1 MGVIRQSA
9 DTPGEAMKFLVVL
22 ALSGLALASPEAE
35 ADPALLY
42 AQYGYGGYGLHH
54 SAYAAYNPYRAIP
67 AFHYRGKRE
76 ADAEAEAEADP
87 QLLLDGRIQTF
98 HLPQDVQTVYNTV
111 IPQVQAL
118 PVQNLPVLTRKGIT
132 GSRTVTTNYNTVI
145 PQVQALPVQNLP
157 VQTVFNI
164 ANPEKV
170 VYPQTPLLKTADHT
184 VVATPAGYVHS
195 SHVGLCTNNMGVAVP
210 C

>member
-1 MGVIRQSA
+1 MDMEDMASTTVSTG
-9 DTPGEAMKFLVVL
+9 TPDLDSTVRT
-22 ALSGLALASPEAE
+22 
-35 ADPALLY
+35 
-42 AQYGYGGYGLHH
+42 LHTIH
-54 SAYAAYNPYRAIP
+54 TPIP

-76 ADAEAEAEADP
+76 ADAEADP

-98 HLPQDVQTVYNTV
+98 HLPQDVQTVFNTA
-111 IPQVQAL
+111 I
-118 PVQNLPVLTRKGIT
+118 
-132 GSRTVTTNYNTVI
+132 
-145 PQVQALPVQNLP
+145 
-157 VQTVFNI
+157 
-164 ANPEKV
+164 PEKV

>member
-1 MGVIRQSA
+1 MCKSVIGQSA

-22 ALSGLALASPEAE
+22 ALSALALAEPEAE

-42 AQYGYGGYGLHH
+42 AQYGYGGYGLHPSVY

-76 ADAEAEAEADP
+76 ADAEADP

-98 HLPQDVQTVYNTV
+98 HLPQDVRTVYNTA

-118 PVQNLPVLTRKGIT
+118 TVQNLPVLTRKGIT

-145 PQVQALPVQNLP
+145 PQVQALPIQNLP
-157 VQTVFNI
+157 VQTIYRQAIPV
-164 ANPEKV
+164 
-170 VYPQTPLLKTADHT
+170 QTLLKTADHT
-184 VVATPAGYVHS
+184 VVAPPAGYVHS